1 MISNSKQNPATQ
13 AESRQIDTRQNVRIL
28 KRRAVEEI
36 TGISRSLIYQL
47 VKAGTFP
54 RPVRLTPNR
63 VGWLENEVQ
72 EWVQARARHRKAS

>member
-1 MISNSKQNPATQ
+1 MIA
-13 AESRQIDTRQNVRIL
+13 DTRHVPGTDAGNCQIGARQDVRIL
-28 KRRAVEEI
+28 KRRAVEEV

-54 RPVRLTPNR
+54 QPVRLTPNR

-72 EWVQARARHRKAS
+72 EWVQARAELRKVG